1 MKKSQMLAL
10 IMATSIFMSFALGS
24 GSSSSGDSKKDIT
37 TTSGAEASSDK
48 EDKTDS
54 TTTTKS
60 LTPTIDEEVVFD
72 EDGIKITAKEY
83 TTDSI
88 WGDGIKFLIE
98 NETEQN
104 ITVGVT
110 ALIVN
115 DYMISDLFVAEVA
128 AGKKTNETMNLSS
141 SDLKAAG
148 ITTIGQIEVYLHIY
162 DSDSWDDIANTGCIT
177 IKTSLYDQMD
187 TTVDDAGQVLYEE
200 DGIKI
205 VGKYVNE
212 SDFWGTAVLLYI
224 ENDSGENVIVQTE
237 NFSVNG
243 FTLTAY
249 FSSTVYDGKKA
260 YDNITILSSELAE
273 NDITSVEDISLK
285 FKIIDPDN
293 YSTITESDEIT
304 FQAK

>member
-10 IMATSIFMSFALGS
+10 ILATSIFMSFALGS
-24 GSSSSGDSKKDIT
+24 SSSDPKKSI
-37 TTSGAEASSDK
+37 SSSTAAQEESDEK
-48 EDKTDS
+48 EDKSDS
-54 TTTTKS
+54 TTKAKP
-60 LTPTIDEEVVFD
+60 LTPTIDETVVFD

-98 NETEQN
+98 NDTEQN

-128 AGKKTNETMNLSS
+128 AGKKTNETMNLST

-148 ITTIGQIEVYLHIY
+148 ITTIGQIEIYFHIY
-162 DSDSWDDIANTGCIT
+162 DSDSWDDIANTDCIT
-177 IKTSLYDQMD
+177 LKTSLYDQMD

-205 VGKYVNE
+205 VGKYVDE

-224 ENDSGENVIVQTE
+224 ENNSGSNVIVQTD
-237 NFSVNG
+237 NLSVNG
-243 FTLTAY
+243 YTLTAV
-249 FSSTVYDGKKA
+249 FSSTIYDGKMA
-260 YDNITILSSELAE
+260 YDNITIFGSELEE
-273 NDITSVEDISLK
+273 NDITSVDEISLS
-285 FKIIDPDN
+285 FKIIDADDF
-293 YSTITESDEIT
+293 STINESDEIT